1 MAGNGYH
8 ASSKS
13 TYIHQQGKTITESQ
27 VQDEVYYGGQAS
39 VAELFHDEVT
49 SPEAQLRLEPRA
61 DMVRH
66 KGRYAV
72 VNDTQT
78 PYQAMVEDLV
88 FLRNVLADAGLAYL
102 LVRGNNHRPVIALDW
117 KSRKKLRAALVEACR
132 DQPFYSM
139 TVDAKKKTS
148 VLVAD
153 GELSSNRKA
162 RIFRL
167 YRPRVEPVGGFEFGA
182 SAGVQIELWSF
193 EGDQLTLPIENSLTR
208 RTLLRQDAVR
218 GTVERYG
225 HTWPTIENMFADHAS
240 DISFDIDMVFSWVDG
255 SSPEYIAARRAQ
267 QKDAVLGEGD
277 DHEARFRQIDEL
289 KYALR
294 SIYMFA
300 PWIRRIFIAT
310 DSPAPK
316 WLAEHPTVTIVR
328 SEEFFADPSVLPT
341 HNSQA
346 VECQLHNIEGLSEHF
361 LYSNDDMFFGRAVS
375 PDMFFTP
382 GGITKFIEAETRI
395 GLGDNDAER
404 SGFENAARVNRKLL
418 WNRFGRITTR
428 HLEHA
433 AAPLRRS
440 VVARMEREFPEEFRS
455 TAASRFRAAD
465 NISVTNSFYHYY
477 ALLTG
482 RAVTQTAAKVR
493 YVDTTMRTGLN
504 SLPRLLAKRN
514 VDFFCLNDGS
524 FPEVSSDERAELV
537 TDFLEKYFPIKA
549 PWEK

>member
-1 MAGNGYH
+1 MQVGTLTLT
-8 ASSKS
+8 S
-13 TYIHQQGKTITESQ
+13 TETTITEAP
-27 VQDEVYYGGQAS
+27 VQDEVYYGSQAS
-39 VAELFHDEVT
+39 VEEQFHAEVT
-49 SPEAQLRLEPRA
+49 SAAAEQRLRHRP
-61 DMVRH
+61 DVIRH
-66 KGRYAV
+66 KGRYALI
-72 VNDTQT
+72 NYNRT
-78 PYQAMVEDLV
+78 PYQAMVEDLL
-88 FLRNVLADAGLAYL
+88 FLRNVLAEAGLEYL
-102 LVRGNNHRPVIALDW
+102 LVRGNNDRPVIALDW
-117 KSRKKLRAALVEACR
+117 KDRKKLRAALVEACR
-132 DQPFYSM
+132 DEPVYSM
-139 TVDAKKKTS
+139 TVDAKKKVS

-153 GELSSNRKA
+153 GELSSNRQA

-193 EGDQLTLPIENSLTR
+193 KGEELILPIENSLTR
-208 RTLLRQDAVR
+208 RTMLRQDAVR

-240 DISFDIDMVFSWVDG
+240 DISFDVDLVFSWVDG

-267 QKDAVLGEGD
+267 QKDVVLGEGD

-294 SIYMFA
+294 SVYLFA

-310 DSPAPK
+310 DSPAPA
-316 WLAEHPTVTIVR
+316 WLADHPAVTIVR
-328 SEEFFADPSVLPT
+328 SEEFFSDPSVLPT

-361 LYSNDDMFFGRAVS
+361 LYSNDDMFFGRPVS
-375 PDMFFTP
+375 PDLFFTP

-395 GLGDNDAER
+395 GLGENAAER

-428 HLEHA
+428 HLEHT

-440 VVARMEREFPEEFRS
+440 VVSRMEREFPEEFRK

-482 RAVTQTAAKVR
+482 RAVTQTSAKVR

-504 SLPRLLAKRN
+504 YLPKLLSKRN
-514 VDFFCLNDGS
+514 MDFFCLNDGS
-524 FPEVSSDERAELV
+524 FPEVHAEERAELV

>member
-1 MAGNGYH
+1 MQV
-8 ASSKS
+8 KTLTLTS
-13 TYIHQQGKTITESQ
+13 TETTITEAP
-27 VQDEVYYGGQAS
+27 VQDEVYYGSQAS
-39 VAELFHDEVT
+39 VEEQFHAEVT
-49 SPEAQLRLEPRA
+49 SAAAEQRLRHRP
-61 DMVRH
+61 DVIRH
-66 KGRYAV
+66 KGRYALI
-72 VNDTQT
+72 NYNRT
-78 PYQAMVEDLV
+78 PYQAMVEDLL
-88 FLRNVLADAGLAYL
+88 FLRNVLADAGLQYL
-102 LVRGNNHRPVIALDW
+102 LVRGNNDRPVIALDW
-117 KSRKKLRAALVEACR
+117 KDRKKLRAALVEACR
-132 DQPFYSM
+132 DEPVYSM

-153 GELSSNRKA
+153 GELSSNRQA

-193 EGDQLTLPIENSLTR
+193 EGEQLILPIENSLTR
-208 RTLLRQDAVR
+208 RTMLRQDAVR

-240 DISFDIDMVFSWVDG
+240 DISFDVDLVFSWVDG

-267 QKDAVLGEGD
+267 QKDVVLGEGD
-277 DHEARFRQIDEL
+277 DHEARFRQINEL

-294 SIYMFA
+294 SVYLFA

-310 DSPAPK
+310 DSPAPD
-316 WLAEHPTVTIVR
+316 WLADHPAVTIVR
-328 SEEFFADPSVLPT
+328 SEEFFSDPSVLPT

-346 VECQLHNIEGLSEHF
+346 VECQLHNIDGLSEHF
-361 LYSNDDMFFGRAVS
+361 LYSNDDMFFGRPVS
-375 PDMFFTP
+375 PDLFFTP

-395 GLGDNDAER
+395 GLGENAAER

-428 HLEHA
+428 HLEHT

-440 VVARMEREFPEEFRS
+440 VVAKMEREFPEEFRK

-493 YVDTTMRTGLN
+493 YVDTTMRAGLN
-504 SLPRLLAKRN
+504 YLPKLLSKRN
-514 VDFFCLNDGS
+514 MDFFCLNDGS
-524 FPEVSSDERAELV
+524 FPEVHADERAELV

>member
-1 MAGNGYH
+1 MQVR
-8 ASSKS
+8 KLTS
-13 TYIHQQGKTITESQ
+13 TTTETTITEAP

-39 VAELFHDEVT
+39 VEEQFHAEIT
-49 SPEAQLRLEPRA
+49 SAAAEQRLRHRP
-61 DMVRH
+61 DVIRH
-66 KGRYAV
+66 KGRYALI
-72 VNDTQT
+72 NDTRT
-78 PYQAMVEDLV
+78 PYQAMVEDLL
-88 FLRNVLADAGLAYL
+88 FLRNVLANAGLAYL
-102 LVRGNNHRPVIALDW
+102 LVRGNNDRPVVALDW
-117 KSRKKLRAALVEACR
+117 KNRKKLRAALVEACR
-132 DQPFYSM
+132 DEPFYSM

-153 GELSSNRKA
+153 GELSSNRQA

-193 EGDQLTLPIENSLTR
+193 EGEELILPIENSLTR
-208 RTLLRQDAVR
+208 RTMLRQDAVR

-240 DISFDIDMVFSWVDG
+240 DISFDIDLVFSWVDG

-267 QKDAVLGEGD
+267 QQGVVLGEGD
-277 DHEARFRQIDEL
+277 DHEARFRQINEL

-294 SIYMFA
+294 SVYMFA

-310 DSPAPK
+310 DSPAPA
-316 WLAEHPTVTIVR
+316 WLAEHPSVTIVR
-328 SEEFFADPSVLPT
+328 SEEFFADSSVLPT

-346 VECQLHNIEGLSEHF
+346 VECQLHHIEGLSEHF
-361 LYSNDDMFFGRAVS
+361 LYSNDDMFFGRPVG

-395 GLGDNDAER
+395 GLGENAAER

-428 HLEHA
+428 HLEHT

-440 VVARMEREFPEEFRS
+440 LVAQMEEEFPEEFRK

-493 YVDTTMRTGLN
+493 YVDTTMRAGLN
-504 SLPRLLAKRN
+504 YLPKLLAKRN
-514 VDFFCLNDGS
+514 MDFFCLNDGS
-524 FPEVSSDERAELV
+524 FPEVSADERAEAV

>member
-1 MAGNGYH
+1 MPT
-8 ASSKS
+8 SIS
-13 TYIHQQGKTITESQ
+13 TETTITEAP

-39 VAELFHDEVT
+39 VEEQFHAEIT
-49 SPEAQLRLEPRA
+49 SAAAEQRLRHRP
-61 DMVRH
+61 DVIRH
-66 KGRYAV
+66 KGRYALI
-72 VNDTQT
+72 NDTRT
-78 PYQAMVEDLV
+78 PYQAMVEDLL
-88 FLRNVLADAGLAYL
+88 FLRNVLANAGLSYL
-102 LVRGNNHRPVIALDW
+102 LVRGNNDRPVLALDW
-117 KSRKKLRAALVEACR
+117 KDRKKLRAALVEACR
-132 DQPFYSM
+132 DEPFYSM

-153 GELSSNRKA
+153 GELSPNRQG

-193 EGDQLTLPIENSLTR
+193 EGEELILPIENSLTR
-208 RTLLRQDAVR
+208 RTMLRQDAVR

-240 DISFDIDMVFSWVDG
+240 DISFDVDIVFSWVDG

-267 QKDAVLGEGD
+267 QQGVVLGEGD
-277 DHEARFRQIDEL
+277 DHEARFRQINEL

-310 DSPAPK
+310 DSPAPA
-316 WLAEHPTVTIVR
+316 WLAEHPAVTIVR
-328 SEEFFADPSVLPT
+328 SEEFFSDPSVLPT

-346 VECQLHNIEGLSEHF
+346 VECQLHHIKGLSEHF
-361 LYSNDDMFFGRAVS
+361 LYSNDDMFFGRPVG

-395 GLGDNDAER
+395 GLGENAAER

-428 HLEHA
+428 HLEHT

-440 VVARMEREFPEEFRS
+440 VVGNMEEEFPAEFRK

-493 YVDTTMRTGLN
+493 YVDTTMRSGLKY
-504 SLPRLLAKRN
+504 LPKLLAKRN

-524 FPEVSSDERAELV
+524 FPEVSADERAEVV
-537 TDFLEKYFPIKA
+537 TDFLERYFPIKA

>member
-1 MAGNGYH
+1 MQVRTPT
-8 ASSKS
+8 S
-13 TYIHQQGKTITESQ
+13 TSTETTITEAP

-39 VAELFHDEVT
+39 VEEQFHAEIT
-49 SPEAQLRLEPRA
+49 SPAAEQRLSHRN
-61 DMVRH
+61 DVVRH
-66 KGRYAV
+66 KGRYALT
-72 VNDTQT
+72 NDTRT
-78 PYQAMVEDLV
+78 PYQAMVEDLL
-88 FLRNVLADAGLAYL
+88 FLRNVLSNAALSYL
-102 LVRGNNHRPVIALDW
+102 LVRGNNDRPVLAVDW
-117 KSRKKLRAALVEACR
+117 KDRKKLRAALVEACR
-132 DQPFYSM
+132 DEPFYSM

-153 GELSSNRKA
+153 GELSPSRQA

-193 EGDQLTLPIENSLTR
+193 EGEELILPIENSLTR

-240 DISFDIDMVFSWVDG
+240 DISFDIDIVFSWVDG

-267 QKDAVLGEGD
+267 QKGHVLGEGD
-277 DHEARFRQIDEL
+277 DHEARFRQINEL

-294 SIYMFA
+294 SVYMFA
-300 PWIRRIFIAT
+300 PWIRHIFIAT
-310 DSPAPK
+310 DSPAPA
-316 WLAEHPTVTIVR
+316 WLADHPSVTIVR
-328 SEEFFADPSVLPT
+328 SEEFFSDPSVLPT

-346 VECQLHNIEGLSEHF
+346 VECQLHHIEGLSEHF
-361 LYSNDDMFFGRAVS
+361 LYSNDDMFFGRPVG

-395 GLGDNDAER
+395 GLGENDAER

-428 HLEHA
+428 HLEHT
-433 AAPLRRS
+433 AAPMRRS
-440 VVARMEREFPEEFRS
+440 LVAQMEEEFPEEFRK

-493 YVDTTMRTGLN
+493 YVDTTMRAGLTY
-504 SLPRLLAKRN
+504 LPKLLAKRN
-514 VDFFCLNDGS
+514 KDFFCLNDGS
-524 FPEVSSDERAELV
+524 FPEVSADERAEVV
-537 TDFLEKYFPIKA
+537 TNFLERYFPIKA

>member
-1 MAGNGYH
+1 LTTARRN
-8 ASSKS
+8 
-13 TYIHQQGKTITESQ
+13 TITDAL
-27 VQDEVYYGGQAS
+27 VQDEIYYGGQAS
-39 VAELFHDEVT
+39 DDGRSHAEVT
-49 SPEAQLRLEPRA
+49 SPAAVARLKHRP
-61 DMVRH
+61 DVVRH
-66 KGRYAV
+66 RGRYALI
-72 VNDTQT
+72 NSTRT
-78 PYQAMVEDLV
+78 PYQAMVEDLL
-88 FLRNVLADAGLAYL
+88 FIRNVLANAGLDYL

-117 KSRKKLRAALVEACR
+117 KDRKKLRAALVEACR
-132 DQPFYSM
+132 NEPVYSM
-139 TVDAKKKTS
+139 TVDAKKKSS

-153 GELSSNRKA
+153 GELSLNRHA

-167 YRPRVEPVGGFEFGA
+167 YRPRVEPDGGFDFGS

-193 EGDQLTLPIENSLTR
+193 EGNQLILPIENSLTR
-208 RTLLRQDAVR
+208 RTMLSSDAVR

-255 SSPEYIAARRAQ
+255 SSPEYIAARRARM
-267 QKDAVLGEGD
+267 AGVVVGEGD

-294 SIYMFA
+294 SVYMFA
-300 PWIRRIFIAT
+300 PWVRRIFIAT
-310 DSPAPK
+310 DSPAPA
-316 WLAEHPTVTIVR
+316 WLADHPTVTIVR

-346 VECQLHNIEGLSEHF
+346 VECQLHHIEGLSEHF
-361 LYSNDDMFFGRAVS
+361 LYSNDDMFFGRAVG

-382 GGITKFIEAETRI
+382 GGVTKFIEAETRI

-428 HLEHA
+428 HLEHT

-440 VVARMEREFPEEFRS
+440 VAATMEEEFPQEFAK

-482 RAVTQTAAKVR
+482 RAVTQTSAKVR
-493 YVDTTMRTGLN
+493 YVDTTMRSGLN
-504 SLPRLLAKRN
+504 YLPKLLAKRN
-514 VDFFCLNDGS
+514 MDFFCLNDGS
-524 FPEVSSDERAELV
+524 FPEVEAEERARLV
-537 TDFLEKYFPIKA
+537 TEFLEKYYPIKA

>member
-1 MAGNGYH
+1 MTTARRN
-8 ASSKS
+8 
-13 TYIHQQGKTITESQ
+13 TITDAL
-27 VQDEVYYGGQAS
+27 VQDEIYYGGQAS
-39 VAELFHDEVT
+39 DDGRSHAEVT
-49 SPEAQLRLEPRA
+49 SPAAVARLKHRP
-61 DMVRH
+61 DVVRH
-66 KGRYAV
+66 RGRYALI
-72 VNDTQT
+72 NSTRT
-78 PYQAMVEDLV
+78 PYQAMVEDLL
-88 FLRNVLADAGLAYL
+88 FIRNVLANAGLDYL

-117 KSRKKLRAALVEACR
+117 KDRKKLRAALVEACR
-132 DQPFYSM
+132 NEPVYSM
-139 TVDAKKKTS
+139 TVDAKKKSS

-153 GELSSNRKA
+153 GELSLNRNA

-167 YRPRVEPVGGFEFGA
+167 YRPRVEPDGGFDFGS

-193 EGDQLTLPIENSLTR
+193 EGNQLILPIENSLTR
-208 RTLLRQDAVR
+208 RTMLSSDAVR

-255 SSPEYIAARRAQ
+255 SSPEYIAARRARM
-267 QKDAVLGEGD
+267 AGVVVGEGD

-294 SIYMFA
+294 SVYMFA
-300 PWIRRIFIAT
+300 PWVRRIFIAT
-310 DSPAPK
+310 DSPAPA
-316 WLAEHPTVTIVR
+316 WLADHPTVTIVR

-346 VECQLHNIEGLSEHF
+346 VECQLHHIEGLSEHF
-361 LYSNDDMFFGRAVS
+361 LYSNDDMFFGRAVG

-382 GGITKFIEAETRI
+382 GGVTKFIEAETRI

-428 HLEHA
+428 HLEHT
-433 AAPLRRS
+433 AAPMRRS
-440 VVARMEREFPEEFRS
+440 VAATMEEEFPQEFAK

-493 YVDTTMRTGLN
+493 YVDTTMRSGLN
-504 SLPRLLAKRN
+504 YLPKLLSKRN
-514 VDFFCLNDGS
+514 MDFFCLNDGS
-524 FPEVSSDERAELV
+524 FPEVEAEERARLV
-537 TDFLEKYFPIKA
+537 TEFLEKYYPIKA

>member
-1 MAGNGYH
+1 MQVRAH
-8 ASSKS
+8 PLAAWR
-13 TYIHQQGKTITESQ
+13 ITITDVT
-27 VQDEVYYGGQAS
+27 VQDDIYYGVQTSEDVPAL
-39 VAELFHDEVT
+39 AEVT
-49 SPEAQLRLEPRA
+49 SPAAVARLKHRP
-61 DMVRH
+61 DVVRRS
-66 KGRYAV
+66 GRYALI
-72 VNDTQT
+72 NQNRT
-78 PYQAMVEDLV
+78 PYQAMVEDLL
-88 FLRNVLADAGLAYL
+88 FLRNVLAGAGLDYL
-102 LVRGNNHRPVIALDW
+102 LVRGNNDRPVIALDW
-117 KSRKKLRAALVEACR
+117 KNRKKLRTALVDACR
-132 DQPFYSM
+132 NEPFYSM

-153 GELSSNRKA
+153 GELSTSRQA

-167 YRPRVEPVGGFEFGA
+167 YRPRVEPNGGFEFGA
-182 SAGVQIELWSF
+182 SAGVQVELWSF
-193 EGDQLTLPIENSLTR
+193 EGDELILPIENSLTR
-208 RTLLRQDAVR
+208 RTMLTQDAVR

-240 DISFDIDMVFSWVDG
+240 DISFDIDLVFSWVDG
-255 SSPEYIAARRAQ
+255 SSPEYIAARRARQ
-267 QKDAVLGEGD
+267 ANAVLGEGD
-277 DHEARFRQIDEL
+277 DHEARYRQINEL

-294 SIYMFA
+294 SVYMFA

-310 DSPAPK
+310 DSPAPE
-316 WLAEHPTVTIVR
+316 WLADHPSVTIVR

-346 VECQLHNIEGLSEHF
+346 VECQLHHIEGLSEHF
-361 LYSNDDMFFGRAVS
+361 LYSNDDMFFGRPVG
-375 PDMFFTP
+375 PDLFFTP

-395 GLGDNDAER
+395 GLGENAAER

-428 HLEHA
+428 HLEHS

-440 VVARMEREFPEEFRS
+440 VVAQMEEEFPNEFAK
-455 TAASRFRAAD
+455 TAASTFRAAD

-493 YVDTTMRTGLN
+493 YVDTTLRAGLN
-504 SLPRLLAKRN
+504 YLPKLLAKRN
-514 VDFFCLNDGS
+514 MDFFCLNDGS
-524 FPEVSSDERAELV
+524 FPEVPGEERAELV

>member
-1 MAGNGYH
+1 MQVRMPTST
-8 ASSKS
+8 SSE
-13 TYIHQQGKTITESQ
+13 TTITEAP

-39 VAELFHDEVT
+39 VEEQFHAEIT
-49 SPEAQLRLEPRA
+49 SAAAEQRLRHRP
-61 DMVRH
+61 DVIRH
-66 KGRYAV
+66 KGRYALI
-72 VNDTQT
+72 NDTRT
-78 PYQAMVEDLV
+78 PYQAMVEDLL
-88 FLRNVLADAGLAYL
+88 FLRNVLANAGLAYL
-102 LVRGNNHRPVIALDW
+102 LVRGNNDRPVLALDW
-117 KSRKKLRAALVEACR
+117 QDRKKLRAALVEACR
-132 DQPFYSM
+132 DEPFYSM

-153 GELSSNRKA
+153 GELSPNRQG

-193 EGDQLTLPIENSLTR
+193 EGEELTLPIENSLTR

-240 DISFDIDMVFSWVDG
+240 DISFDIDIVFSWVDG

-267 QKDAVLGEGD
+267 QQGVVLGEGD
-277 DHEARFRQIDEL
+277 DHEARFRQINEL

-294 SIYMFA
+294 SVYMFA

-310 DSPAPK
+310 DSPAPA
-316 WLAEHPTVTIVR
+316 WLAEHPAVTIVR

-346 VECQLHNIEGLSEHF
+346 VECQLHHIEGLSEHF
-361 LYSNDDMFFGRAVS
+361 LYSNDDMFFGRPVG

-395 GLGDNDAER
+395 GLGENAAER

-428 HLEHA
+428 HLEHT

-440 VVARMEREFPEEFRS
+440 VVAQMEEEFPAEFS
-455 TAASRFRAAD
+455 KTAASRFRAAD

-482 RAVTQTAAKVR
+482 LAVTQTAAKVR
-493 YVDTTMRTGLN
+493 YVDTTMRSGLKY
-504 SLPRLLAKRN
+504 LPKLLAKRN
-514 VDFFCLNDGS
+514 MDFFCLNDGS
-524 FPEVSSDERAELV
+524 FPEVSADERAEMV
-537 TDFLEKYFPIKA
+537 TDFLERYFPIKA

>member
-1 MAGNGYH
+1 MQVEIH
-8 ASSKS
+8 APS
-13 TYIHQQGKTITESQ
+13 TTRRIDITDALI
-27 VQDEVYYGGQAS
+27 QDEIYYGSQAS
-39 VAELFHDEVT
+39 EDNHAHAEIT
-49 SPEAQLRLEPRA
+49 SPAAVARLRTRS
-61 DMVRH
+61 DVVRRH
-66 KGRYAV
+66 GRYALI
-72 VNDTQT
+72 NENRT
-78 PYQAMVEDLV
+78 PYQAMVEDLLFV
-88 FLRNVLADAGLAYL
+88 RSVLAGAKLDYL
-102 LVRGNNHRPVIALDW
+102 LVRGNNDRPVIAVDW
-117 KSRKKLRAALVEACR
+117 KNRRELRAALVEACR
-132 DQPFYSM
+132 DEPFYSM
-139 TVDAKKKTS
+139 TVDAKKKSS

-153 GELSSNRKA
+153 GELALNRQA

-167 YRPRVEPVGGFEFGA
+167 YRPRVEPDGGLEFGA
-182 SAGVQIELWSF
+182 SAGVQLELWSF
-193 EGDQLTLPIENSLTR
+193 EGDQLILPIENSLTR
-208 RTLLRQDAVR
+208 RTLLAQDAVR

-240 DISFDIDMVFSWVDG
+240 DISFDVDLVFSWVDG
-255 SSPEYIAARRAQ
+255 SSPEYIAARRARM
-267 QKDAVLGEGD
+267 AGVVVGEGD
-277 DHEARFRQIDEL
+277 DHEARFRQINEL

-294 SIYMFA
+294 SVYMFA

-310 DSPAPK
+310 DSPAPE
-316 WLAEHPTVTIVR
+316 WLADHPSVTIVR

-346 VECQLHNIEGLSEHF
+346 VESQLHHIEGLSEHF
-361 LYSNDDMFFGRAVS
+361 LYSNDDMFFGRAVR

-418 WNRFGRITTR
+418 WDRFGRITTR
-428 HLEHA
+428 HLEHT

-440 VVARMEREFPEEFRS
+440 VVAQMEQEFPAEFAK

-493 YVDTTMRTGLN
+493 YVDTTARAGLN
-504 SLPRLLAKRN
+504 YLPKLLSKRN
-514 VDFFCLNDGS
+514 MDFFCLNDGS
-524 FPEVSSDERAELV
+524 FPEVAAEERAELV

>member
-1 MAGNGYH
+1 MQVDMLTLTN
-8 ASSKS
+8 SE
-13 TYIHQQGKTITESQ
+13 TTITEAP
-27 VQDEVYYGGQAS
+27 VQDEVYYGSQAS
-39 VAELFHDEVT
+39 VEEQFHAEVT
-49 SPEAQLRLEPRA
+49 SAAAEQRLRHRP
-61 DMVRH
+61 DVIRH
-66 KGRYAV
+66 KGRYALI
-72 VNDTQT
+72 NYNRT
-78 PYQAMVEDLV
+78 PYQAMVEDLL
-88 FLRNVLADAGLAYL
+88 FLRNVLADAGLEYL
-102 LVRGNNHRPVIALDW
+102 LVRGNNDRPVIALDW
-117 KSRKKLRAALVEACR
+117 KDRKKLRTALVKACR
-132 DQPFYSM
+132 NEPVYSM

-153 GELSSNRKA
+153 GELSSNRQA

-193 EGDQLTLPIENSLTR
+193 EGEQLILPIENSLTR

-240 DISFDIDMVFSWVDG
+240 DISFDVDLVFSWVDG

-267 QKDAVLGEGD
+267 QKDVVLGEGD
-277 DHEARFRQIDEL
+277 DHEARFRQINEL

-294 SIYMFA
+294 SVYMFA

-310 DSPAPK
+310 DSPAPD
-316 WLAEHPTVTIVR
+316 WLADHPAVTIVR

-361 LYSNDDMFFGRAVS
+361 LYSNDDMFFGRPVS
-375 PDMFFTP
+375 PDLFFTP
-382 GGITKFIEAETRI
+382 
-395 GLGDNDAER
+395 
-404 SGFENAARVNRKLL
+404 
-418 WNRFGRITTR
+418 R
-428 HLEHA
+428 HLEHT

-440 VVARMEREFPEEFRS
+440 VVARMEREFPEEFRK

-504 SLPRLLAKRN
+504 YLPKLLSKRN
-514 VDFFCLNDGS
+514 MDFFCLNDGS
-524 FPEVSSDERAELV
+524 FPEVHADERAELV

>member
-1 MAGNGYH
+1 MQVKIH
-8 ASSKS
+8 APSNPP
-13 TYIHQQGKTITESQ
+13 GDEITEALI
-27 VQDEVYYGGQAS
+27 QDEIYYGSQAGEETPAH
-39 VAELFHDEVT
+39 VEVT
-49 SPEAQLRLEPRA
+49 SPAAVARLRTRP
-61 DMVRH
+61 DVVRRH
-66 KGRYAV
+66 GRYALI
-72 VNDTQT
+72 NENRT
-78 PYQAMVEDLV
+78 PYQAMVEDLL
-88 FLRNVLADAGLAYL
+88 FLRSVLAEAKLDYL
-102 LVRGNNHRPVIALDW
+102 LVRGNNDRPVVAVDW
-117 KSRKKLRAALVEACR
+117 KYRRKLRTALVEACQ
-132 DQPFYSM
+132 DEPFYSM
-139 TVDAKKKTS
+139 TVDAKKKSS

-153 GELSSNRKA
+153 GELSPNRHG

-167 YRPRVEPVGGFEFGA
+167 YRPRVEPQGGLEFGS
-182 SAGVQIELWSF
+182 SAGVQLELWSF
-193 EGDQLTLPIENSLTR
+193 EGDQLILPIENSLTR
-208 RTLLRQDAVR
+208 RTLLAQDAVR

-240 DISFDIDMVFSWVDG
+240 DISFDVDLVFSWVDG
-255 SSPEYIAARRAQ
+255 SSPEYVAARRARM
-267 QKDAVLGEGD
+267 VGVVVGEGD

-294 SIYMFA
+294 SVYMFA

-310 DSPAPK
+310 DSPAPA
-316 WLAEHPTVTIVR
+316 WLAEHPGVTIVR

-346 VECQLHNIEGLSEHF
+346 VESQLHHIEGLSEHF
-361 LYSNDDMFFGRAVS
+361 LYSNDDMFFGRAVG

-418 WNRFGRITTR
+418 WDRFGRITTR
-428 HLEHA
+428 HLEHT

-440 VVARMEREFPEEFRS
+440 VAAQMEQEFPAEFAK

-493 YVDTTMRTGLN
+493 YVDTTARAGLN
-504 SLPRLLAKRN
+504 YLPKLLSKRN
-514 VDFFCLNDGS
+514 MDFFCLNDGS
-524 FPEVSSDERAELV
+524 FPEVPAEERAELV

>member
-1 MAGNGYH
+1 MQVDTLTLT
-8 ASSKS
+8 S
-13 TYIHQQGKTITESQ
+13 TETTITEAP
-27 VQDEVYYGGQAS
+27 VQDEVYYGSQAS
-39 VAELFHDEVT
+39 VEEQFHAEVT
-49 SPEAQLRLEPRA
+49 SAAAEQRLRHRP
-61 DMVRH
+61 DVIRH
-66 KGRYAV
+66 KGRYALI
-72 VNDTQT
+72 NYNRT
-78 PYQAMVEDLV
+78 PYQAMVEDLLFV
-88 FLRNVLADAGLAYL
+88 RNVLVNAGLSYL
-102 LVRGNNHRPVIALDW
+102 LVRGNNDRPVIALDW
-117 KSRKKLRAALVEACR
+117 KDRKKLRAALVEACR
-132 DQPFYSM
+132 DEPVYSM

-153 GELSSNRKA
+153 GELSSNRQA

-193 EGDQLTLPIENSLTR
+193 EGEELILPIENSLTR
-208 RTLLRQDAVR
+208 RTMLRQDAVR

-240 DISFDIDMVFSWVDG
+240 DISFDVDLVFSWVDG

-267 QKDAVLGEGD
+267 QKDVVLGEGD
-277 DHEARFRQIDEL
+277 DHEARFRQINEL

-294 SIYMFA
+294 SVYMFA

-310 DSPAPK
+310 DSPAPA
-316 WLAEHPTVTIVR
+316 WLADHPAVTIVR
-328 SEEFFADPSVLPT
+328 SEEFFSDPSVLPT

-346 VECQLHNIEGLSEHF
+346 VECQLHNIDGLSEHF
-361 LYSNDDMFFGRAVS
+361 LYSNDDMFFGRPVS
-375 PDMFFTP
+375 PDLFFTP

-395 GLGDNDAER
+395 GLGENAAER

-428 HLEHA
+428 HLEHT

-440 VVARMEREFPEEFRS
+440 VVARMEREFPEEFQK

-504 SLPRLLAKRN
+504 YLPKLLSKRN
-514 VDFFCLNDGS
+514 MDFFCLNDGS
-524 FPEVSSDERAELV
+524 FPEVPADERAELV